1 MPNSMTAFSRI
12 DVNSEF
18 GSLIFELKSVN
29 HRFIE
34 INFKI
39 PELFKKL
46 ELQMRNL
53 LKEALVRGKVEC
65 SIIINEN
72 TVLSETKI
80 DQAQLEN
87 YLDLIQKV
95 KSKVGEP
102 DKISITDVLNLPGVL
117 NQKPVES
124 SGLERFCLEGFKE
137 TIKKLKEFRE
147 IEGKKLK
154 KDITEKIK
162 LIEVHLESVEKEL
175 PSLLDLNKKRLEKRM
190 SDLAVQIDR
199 DRLDQEMVLLAN
211 RSDIDEEIV
220 RLRSHSSEV
229 IRLLDTDNAIGRK
242 LDFLMQEMNREANTI
257 GSKSLSE
264 FTSKVAIELKVL
276 IEQIREQ
283 VQNLEKLNLMIS
295 MNLIDIAMVRHTL
308 TKRY

>member
-46 ELQMRNL
+46 ELQMRDL

-80 DQAQLEN
+80 DQAQLEK
-87 YLDLIQKV
+87 YLDLMQKV
-95 KSKVGEP
+95 KSKVGES

-117 NQKPVES
+117 NQKPIES
-124 SGLERFCLEGFKE
+124 SGLEKSCLEGFKE

-162 LIEVHLESVEKEL
+162 FREVHLESLEKEL
-175 PSLLDLNKKRLEKRM
+175 PRLLDLNRKRLEKRI

-283 VQNLEKLNLMIS
+283 VQNIE
-295 MNLIDIAMVRHTL
+295 
-308 TKRY
+308 

>member
-46 ELQMRNL
+46 ELQMRDL

-80 DQAQLEN
+80 NQAQLEK
-87 YLDLIQKV
+87 YLDLMQKI

-117 NQKPVES
+117 NQKPIES
-124 SGLERFCLEGFKE
+124 SGLEKSCLEGFKE

-162 LIEVHLESVEKEL
+162 FIEVHLESLEKEL
-175 PSLLDLNKKRLEKRM
+175 PRLLDLNRKRLKKRI

-283 VQNLEKLNLMIS
+283 VQNIE
-295 MNLIDIAMVRHTL
+295 
-308 TKRY
+308 

>member
-46 ELQMRNL
+46 ELQMRDL

-65 SIIINEN
+65 SIIINET

-87 YLDLIQKV
+87 YLDLMQKV

-117 NQKPVES
+117 NQKPIES
-124 SGLERFCLEGFKE
+124 SGLEKSCLEGFKE

-162 LIEVHLESVEKEL
+162 FIEVHLESLEKEL
-175 PSLLDLNKKRLEKRM
+175 PRLLDLNRKRLKKRI

-283 VQNLEKLNLMIS
+283 VQNIE
-295 MNLIDIAMVRHTL
+295 
-308 TKRY
+308 

>member
-1 MPNSMTAFSRI
+1 MS
-12 DVNSEF
+12 D
-18 GSLIFELKSVN
+18 K
-29 HRFIE
+29 E
-34 INFKI
+34 I
-39 PELFKKL
+39 LV
-46 ELQMRNL
+46 QNL
-53 LKEALVRGKVEC
+53 REWM
-65 SIIINEN
+65 
-72 TVLSETKI
+72 
-80 DQAQLEN
+80 
-87 YLDLIQKV
+87 
-95 KSKVGEP
+95 
-102 DKISITDVLNLPGVL
+102 
-117 NQKPVES
+117 
-124 SGLERFCLEGFKE
+124 GLETEI
-137 TIKKLKEFRE
+137 IKLRNQMKDIR
-147 IEGKKLK
+147 IRK

-162 LIEVHLESVEKEL
+162 FIEVHLESLEKEL
-175 PSLLDLNKKRLEKRM
+175 PRLLDLNRKRLEKRI

-283 VQNLEKLNLMIS
+283 VQNIE
-295 MNLIDIAMVRHTL
+295 
-308 TKRY
+308 

>member
-1 MPNSMTAFSRI
+1 MTAFSRI

-46 ELQMRNL
+46 ELQMRDL

-80 DQAQLEN
+80 DQAQLEK
-87 YLDLIQKV
+87 YLDLMQKV

-102 DKISITDVLNLPGVL
+102 DKISVTDVLNLPGVL
-117 NQKPVES
+117 NQKPIES
-124 SGLERFCLEGFKE
+124 SGLEKSCLEGFKE

-162 LIEVHLESVEKEL
+162 FIEVHLKSLEKEL
-175 PSLLDLNKKRLEKRM
+175 PGLLDLNRKRLEKRI

-283 VQNLEKLNLMIS
+283 VQNIE
-295 MNLIDIAMVRHTL
+295 
-308 TKRY
+308 

>member
-46 ELQMRNL
+46 ELQMRDL

-80 DQAQLEN
+80 DQAQLEK
-87 YLDLIQKV
+87 YLDLMQKV

-117 NQKPVES
+117 NQKPIES
-124 SGLERFCLEGFKE
+124 SGLEKFCLEGFKE

-162 LIEVHLESVEKEL
+162 FIEVHLESLEKEL
-175 PSLLDLNKKRLEKRM
+175 PRLLDLNRKRLEKRI

-283 VQNLEKLNLMIS
+283 VQNIE
-295 MNLIDIAMVRHTL
+295 
-308 TKRY
+308 

>member
-46 ELQMRNL
+46 ELQMRDL

-80 DQAQLEN
+80 DQAQLEK
-87 YLDLIQKV
+87 YLDLMQKV

-102 DKISITDVLNLPGVL
+102 DKISITDVLNLPGGL

-124 SGLERFCLEGFKE
+124 SGLEKFCLEGFKE

-162 LIEVHLESVEKEL
+162 FIEVHLESLEKEL
-175 PSLLDLNKKRLEKRM
+175 PRLLDLNRKRLEKRI

-229 IRLLDTDNAIGRK
+229 IRLLNTDNAIGRK

-283 VQNLEKLNLMIS
+283 VQNIE
-295 MNLIDIAMVRHTL
+295 
-308 TKRY
+308 

>member
-46 ELQMRNL
+46 ELQMRDL

-87 YLDLIQKV
+87 YLDLMQKV

-117 NQKPVES
+117 IQKPVES
-124 SGLERFCLEGFKE
+124 SGLEKFCLEGFKE

-162 LIEVHLESVEKEL
+162 FIEVHLENLEKEL
-175 PSLLDLNKKRLEKRM
+175 PRLLDLNRKRLEKRI

-229 IRLLDTDNAIGRK
+229 MRLLDTDNAIGRK

-283 VQNLEKLNLMIS
+283 VQNIE
-295 MNLIDIAMVRHTL
+295 
-308 TKRY
+308 

>member
-46 ELQMRNL
+46 ELQMRDL

-87 YLDLIQKV
+87 YLDLMQKV

-117 NQKPVES
+117 IQKPIAS
-124 SGLERFCLEGFKE
+124 SGLEKSCLEGFKE

-162 LIEVHLESVEKEL
+162 FIEVHLESLEKEL
-175 PSLLDLNKKRLEKRM
+175 PRLLDLNRKRLEKRI

-229 IRLLDTDNAIGRK
+229 IRLLNTDNAIGRK

-283 VQNLEKLNLMIS
+283 VQNIE
-295 MNLIDIAMVRHTL
+295 
-308 TKRY
+308 

>member
-46 ELQMRNL
+46 ELQMRDL

-72 TVLSETKI
+72 TVLSETKT

-87 YLDLIQKV
+87 YLDLIQKI

-124 SGLERFCLEGFKE
+124 SGLEKFCLEGFKE

-162 LIEVHLESVEKEL
+162 FIDVHLESLEKEL
-175 PSLLDLNKKRLEKRM
+175 PRLLDLNRKRLEKRI

-283 VQNLEKLNLMIS
+283 VQNIE
-295 MNLIDIAMVRHTL
+295 
-308 TKRY
+308 

>member
-46 ELQMRNL
+46 ELQMRDL

-87 YLDLIQKV
+87 YLDLMQKV

-102 DKISITDVLNLPGVL
+102 NKISITDVLNLPGVL
-117 NQKPVES
+117 NQKPIES
-124 SGLERFCLEGFKE
+124 SGLEKSCLEGFKE

-162 LIEVHLESVEKEL
+162 FIEVHLESLEKEL
-175 PSLLDLNKKRLEKRM
+175 PRLLDLNRKRLEKRI

-283 VQNLEKLNLMIS
+283 VQNIE
-295 MNLIDIAMVRHTL
+295 
-308 TKRY
+308 

>member
-39 PELFKKL
+39 PELFKIL
-46 ELQMRNL
+46 ELQMRAL

-87 YLDLIQKV
+87 YLDLMQKV

-124 SGLERFCLEGFKE
+124 SGLEKFCLEGFKE

-162 LIEVHLESVEKEL
+162 FIEVHLESLEKEL
-175 PSLLDLNKKRLEKRM
+175 PRLLDLNRKRLEKRI
-190 SDLAVQIDR
+190 SDLAVQVDR

-229 IRLLDTDNAIGRK
+229 IRLLDPDNAIGRK

-283 VQNLEKLNLMIS
+283 VQNIE
-295 MNLIDIAMVRHTL
+295 
-308 TKRY
+308 

>member
-1 MPNSMTAFSRI
+1 MTAFSRI

-18 GSLIFELKSVN
+18 GSLSFELKSVN

-46 ELQMRNL
+46 ELQMRDL

-80 DQAQLEN
+80 DQAQLEK
-87 YLDLIQKV
+87 YLDLMQKV

-117 NQKPVES
+117 IQKPVES
-124 SGLERFCLEGFKE
+124 SGLEKFCLEGFKE
-137 TIKKLKEFRE
+137 TIKRLKEFRE

-162 LIEVHLESVEKEL
+162 FIEVHLENLEKEL
-175 PSLLDLNKKRLEKRM
+175 PRLLDLNRKRLEKRI

-199 DRLDQEMVLLAN
+199 DRLDQEMVLLTN

-229 IRLLDTDNAIGRK
+229 MRLLDTDNAIGRK

-283 VQNLEKLNLMIS
+283 VQNIE
-295 MNLIDIAMVRHTL
+295 
-308 TKRY
+308 

>member
-46 ELQMRNL
+46 ELQMRDL

-80 DQAQLEN
+80 DQAQLEK
-87 YLDLIQKV
+87 YLDLMQKV

-124 SGLERFCLEGFKE
+124 SSLEKFCLEGFKE

-162 LIEVHLESVEKEL
+162 FIEAHLESLEKEL
-175 PSLLDLNKKRLEKRM
+175 PRLLDLNRKRLEKRI

-283 VQNLEKLNLMIS
+283 VQNIE
-295 MNLIDIAMVRHTL
+295 
-308 TKRY
+308 

>member
-46 ELQMRNL
+46 ELQMRDL

-87 YLDLIQKV
+87 YLDLMQKV

-124 SGLERFCLEGFKE
+124 SGLEKFCLEGFKE
-137 TIKKLKEFRE
+137 TIKKLREFRE

-154 KDITEKIK
+154 KNITEKIK
-162 LIEVHLESVEKEL
+162 FIEVHLESLEKEL
-175 PSLLDLNKKRLEKRM
+175 PRLLDLNRKRLEKRI

-283 VQNLEKLNLMIS
+283 VQNIE
-295 MNLIDIAMVRHTL
+295 
-308 TKRY
+308 

>member
-46 ELQMRNL
+46 ELQMRDL

-87 YLDLIQKV
+87 YLDLMQKV

-124 SGLERFCLEGFKE
+124 SGLENFCLEGFKE

-162 LIEVHLESVEKEL
+162 FIEVHLESLEKEL
-175 PSLLDLNKKRLEKRM
+175 PRLLDLNRKRLEKRI

-229 IRLLDTDNAIGRK
+229 IRLLNTDNAIGRK

-283 VQNLEKLNLMIS
+283 VQNIE
-295 MNLIDIAMVRHTL
+295 
-308 TKRY
+308 

>member
-46 ELQMRNL
+46 ELQMRDL

-87 YLDLIQKV
+87 YLDLMQKV
-95 KSKVGEP
+95 KSKVVEP

-124 SGLERFCLEGFKE
+124 SGLEKFCLEGFKE

-162 LIEVHLESVEKEL
+162 FIDVHLESLEKEL
-175 PSLLDLNKKRLEKRM
+175 PRLLDLNRKRLEKRI

-229 IRLLDTDNAIGRK
+229 IRLLNTDNAIGRK

-283 VQNLEKLNLMIS
+283 VQNIE
-295 MNLIDIAMVRHTL
+295 
-308 TKRY
+308 

>member
-18 GSLIFELKSVN
+18 GSLIFELRSVN

-46 ELQMRNL
+46 ELEMRDL

-72 TVLSETKI
+72 AVLSETKI
-80 DQAQLEN
+80 DQAQLEK
-87 YLDLIQKV
+87 YLDLMQKV

-124 SGLERFCLEGFKE
+124 SGLEKFCLEGFKE

-162 LIEVHLESVEKEL
+162 FIEVHLESLEREL
-175 PSLLDLNKKRLEKRM
+175 PRLLDLNRKRLKKRI

-283 VQNLEKLNLMIS
+283 VQNIE
-295 MNLIDIAMVRHTL
+295 
-308 TKRY
+308 

>member
-46 ELQMRNL
+46 ELQMRDL

-95 KSKVGEP
+95 KSKVREP

-124 SGLERFCLEGFKE
+124 SGLEKFCLEGFKE

-162 LIEVHLESVEKEL
+162 FIEVHLESLEKEL
-175 PSLLDLNKKRLEKRM
+175 PRLLDLNRKRLEKRI

-283 VQNLEKLNLMIS
+283 VQNIE
-295 MNLIDIAMVRHTL
+295 
-308 TKRY
+308 

>member
-46 ELQMRNL
+46 ELQMRDL

-87 YLDLIQKV
+87 YLDLMQKV

-124 SGLERFCLEGFKE
+124 SGLEKFCLEGFKE

-162 LIEVHLESVEKEL
+162 FIEVHLESLEKEL
-175 PSLLDLNKKRLEKRM
+175 PRLLDLNRKRLEKRI

-220 RLRSHSSEV
+220 RLRSHSNEV

-283 VQNLEKLNLMIS
+283 VQNIE
-295 MNLIDIAMVRHTL
+295 
-308 TKRY
+308 

>member
-46 ELQMRNL
+46 ELQMRDL

-95 KSKVGEP
+95 KSKVREP

-117 NQKPVES
+117 NRKPVES
-124 SGLERFCLEGFKE
+124 SGLEKFCLEGFKE

-162 LIEVHLESVEKEL
+162 FIEVHLESLEKEL
-175 PSLLDLNKKRLEKRM
+175 PRLLDLNRKRLEKRI

-276 IEQIREQ
+276 IEQI
-283 VQNLEKLNLMIS
+283 NK
-295 MNLIDIAMVRHTL
+295 
-308 TKRY
+308 

>member
-46 ELQMRNL
+46 ELQMRDL

-80 DQAQLEN
+80 DQAQLEK
-87 YLDLIQKV
+87 YLDLMQKI

-124 SGLERFCLEGFKE
+124 SGLEKFCLEGFKE

-147 IEGKKLK
+147 IEGEKLK

-162 LIEVHLESVEKEL
+162 FIEVHLASLEKEL
-175 PSLLDLNKKRLEKRM
+175 PRLLDLNRKRLEKRI

-283 VQNLEKLNLMIS
+283 VQNIE
-295 MNLIDIAMVRHTL
+295 
-308 TKRY
+308 

>member
-46 ELQMRNL
+46 ELQMRDL

-72 TVLSETKI
+72 TALSETKI

-87 YLDLIQKV
+87 YLDLMQKV

-124 SGLERFCLEGFKE
+124 SGLEKFCLEGFKE

-162 LIEVHLESVEKEL
+162 FIEVHLESLEKEL
-175 PSLLDLNKKRLEKRM
+175 PRLLDLNRKRLEKRI

-283 VQNLEKLNLMIS
+283 VQNIE
-295 MNLIDIAMVRHTL
+295 
-308 TKRY
+308 

>member
-1 MPNSMTAFSRI
+1 MTAFSRI

-18 GSLIFELKSVN
+18 GSLSFELKSVN

-46 ELQMRNL
+46 ELQMRDL

-80 DQAQLEN
+80 DQAQLEK
-87 YLDLIQKV
+87 YLDLMQKV

-124 SGLERFCLEGFKE
+124 SGLEKFCLEGFKE

-162 LIEVHLESVEKEL
+162 FIEVHLENLEKEL
-175 PSLLDLNKKRLEKRM
+175 PRLLDLNRKRLEKRI

-199 DRLDQEMVLLAN
+199 DRLDQEMVLLTN

-229 IRLLDTDNAIGRK
+229 MRLLDTDNAIGRK

-283 VQNLEKLNLMIS
+283 VQNIE
-295 MNLIDIAMVRHTL
+295 
-308 TKRY
+308 

>member
-46 ELQMRNL
+46 ELQMRDL

-87 YLDLIQKV
+87 YLALMQKV

-124 SGLERFCLEGFKE
+124 SGLEKFCLEGFKE

-162 LIEVHLESVEKEL
+162 FIDVHLESLEKEL
-175 PSLLDLNKKRLEKRM
+175 PRLLDLNRKRLEKRI

-283 VQNLEKLNLMIS
+283 VQNIE
-295 MNLIDIAMVRHTL
+295 
-308 TKRY
+308 

>member
-46 ELQMRNL
+46 ELQMRDL

-80 DQAQLEN
+80 DQAQLEK
-87 YLDLIQKV
+87 YLDLMQKI

-124 SGLERFCLEGFKE
+124 SGLEKFCLEGFKE

-162 LIEVHLESVEKEL
+162 FIEVHLESLEKEL
-175 PSLLDLNKKRLEKRM
+175 PRLLDLNRKRLEKRI

-229 IRLLDTDNAIGRK
+229 IRLLNTDNAIGRK

-283 VQNLEKLNLMIS
+283 VQNIE
-295 MNLIDIAMVRHTL
+295 
-308 TKRY
+308 

>member
-46 ELQMRNL
+46 ELQMRDL

-80 DQAQLEN
+80 NQAQLEN
-87 YLDLIQKV
+87 YLDLMQKV

-124 SGLERFCLEGFKE
+124 SGLEKFCLEGFKE

-154 KDITEKIK
+154 KDISEKIK
-162 LIEVHLESVEKEL
+162 FIEVHLKSLEKEL
-175 PSLLDLNKKRLEKRM
+175 PRLLDLNRKRLEKRI

-229 IRLLDTDNAIGRK
+229 IRLLNTDNAIGRK

-283 VQNLEKLNLMIS
+283 VQNIE
-295 MNLIDIAMVRHTL
+295 
-308 TKRY
+308 

>member
-46 ELQMRNL
+46 ELQMRDL

-80 DQAQLEN
+80 DQAQLEK
-87 YLDLIQKV
+87 YLDLMQKI

-124 SGLERFCLEGFKE
+124 SGLEKFCLEGFKE

-162 LIEVHLESVEKEL
+162 FIDVHLESLEKEL
-175 PSLLDLNKKRLEKRM
+175 PRLLDLNRKRLEKRI

-283 VQNLEKLNLMIS
+283 VQNIE
-295 MNLIDIAMVRHTL
+295 
-308 TKRY
+308 

>member
-46 ELQMRNL
+46 ELQMRDL

-87 YLDLIQKV
+87 YLDLMQKV

-124 SGLERFCLEGFKE
+124 SGLEKFCLEGFKE

-162 LIEVHLESVEKEL
+162 FIEVHLESLEKEL
-175 PSLLDLNKKRLEKRM
+175 PRLLDLSRKRLDKRI

-283 VQNLEKLNLMIS
+283 VQNIE
-295 MNLIDIAMVRHTL
+295 
-308 TKRY
+308 

>member
-46 ELQMRNL
+46 ELQMRDL

-87 YLDLIQKV
+87 YLDLMQKV

-117 NQKPVES
+117 NQKSIEL
-124 SGLERFCLEGFKE
+124 SGLEKSCLEGFKE

-162 LIEVHLESVEKEL
+162 FIEVHLESLEKEL
-175 PSLLDLNKKRLEKRM
+175 PRLLDLNRKRLEKRI
-190 SDLAVQIDR
+190 SDLALQIDR

-283 VQNLEKLNLMIS
+283 VQNIE
-295 MNLIDIAMVRHTL
+295 
-308 TKRY
+308 

>member
-18 GSLIFELKSVN
+18 GSLSFELKSVN

-46 ELQMRNL
+46 ELQMRDL

-80 DQAQLEN
+80 DQAQLEK
-87 YLDLIQKV
+87 YLDLMQKV

-117 NQKPVES
+117 IQKPVES
-124 SGLERFCLEGFKE
+124 SGLEKFCLEGFKE
-137 TIKKLKEFRE
+137 TIKRLKEFRE

-162 LIEVHLESVEKEL
+162 FIEVHLENLEKEL
-175 PSLLDLNKKRLEKRM
+175 PRLLDLNRKRLEKRI

-229 IRLLDTDNAIGRK
+229 IRLLNTDNAIGRK

-283 VQNLEKLNLMIS
+283 VQNIE
-295 MNLIDIAMVRHTL
+295 
-308 TKRY
+308 